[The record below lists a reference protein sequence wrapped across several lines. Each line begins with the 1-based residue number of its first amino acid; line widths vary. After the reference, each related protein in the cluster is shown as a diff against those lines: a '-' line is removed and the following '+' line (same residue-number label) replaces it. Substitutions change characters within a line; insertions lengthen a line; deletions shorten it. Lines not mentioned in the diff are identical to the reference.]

1 MIKLLFNLFK
11 KQFIRLAFNSQSKPV
26 DKTMLAWSFIDS
38 EGNRYYRWVD
48 DFDIPII
55 RKGHIQKCLS
65 ELECGISLEFLSL
78 VISKIEEALTRTVK
92 GQMRPDIAMIGHLC
106 AEVKNRQQYLF
117 PGDILFDLVA
127 AVYVR
132 EDENPADMDMD
143 LHKRKAEQ
151 FKKDS
156 KAGLK
161 DFFYNAGL
169 KKYLPYLE
177 KHTEESML
185 IQMQTEQMET
195 KSLTE
200 QMSRYGLESTLESN

>member
-1 MIKLLFNLFK
+1 M
-11 KQFIRLAFNSQSKPV
+11 AFNSQSKPV

-65 ELECGISLEFLSL
+65 ELECGISQENLLL
-78 VISKIEEALTRTVK
+78 VIDTMEKAIQERDNRGRMAPNISMV
-92 GQMRPDIAMIGHLC
+92 GHLIV
-106 AEVKNRQQYLF
+106 ELRNRQKYLF
-117 PGDILFDLVA
+117 PGDILFDLA
-127 AVYVR
+127 AALYVR

-143 LHKRKAEQ
+143 LHRWKAGQ

-177 KHTEESML
+177 KHTEESIL
-185 IQMQTEQMET
+185 IQMQTEQAE
-195 KSLTE
+195 SEALIE
-200 QMSRYGLESTLESN
+200 QMHRYGLENTLESN